1 MGAVN
6 TTGHMMDPVQ
16 LYFGDTWSIIGSIAF
31 LSLYALAAYR
41 TTLSCCTCSIETIS
55 TEVRA

>member
-1 MGAVN
+1 
-6 TTGHMMDPVQ
+6 MMDPVQ